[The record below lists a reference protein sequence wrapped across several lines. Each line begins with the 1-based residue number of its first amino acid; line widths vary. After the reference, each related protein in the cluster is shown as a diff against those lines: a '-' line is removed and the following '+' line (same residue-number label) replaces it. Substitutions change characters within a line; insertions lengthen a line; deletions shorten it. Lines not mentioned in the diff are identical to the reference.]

1 MVLFSNEPTNNWIM
15 GQMFTKKYNFCFHN
29 DNKQIQFYKKI
40 NHGAK
45 RNTKSSDK
53 SHKISNAALIT
64 IISIGEAIIFIVIG
78 LMVGR
83 YIFGI
88 KKKKTRVNELD
99 NEVQYNTKENN
110 EITNTSDQNNLE
122 EDKSIN

>member
-1 MVLFSNEPTNNWIM
+1 M
-15 GQMFTKKYNFCFHN
+15 
-29 DNKQIQFYKKI
+29 
-40 NHGAK
+40 
-45 RNTKSSDK
+45 DK

-64 IISIGEAIIFIVIG
+64 IISIGEALIFIVIG
-78 LMVGR
+78 LMIGR

-99 NEVQYNTKENN
+99 NEDEYKTKENN
-110 EITNTSDQNNLE
+110 EITSEQNNLENDNKNE